1 MMKRM
6 LFLCATACVAASAFG
21 IAASQAWVSNYVERA
36 ISSSAAQLQATA
48 TVTATNGATDIR
60 LVDATRR
67 VRLVIEDSTD
77 AAMIATNCTTF
88 AVSHGVT
95 NGCVFVWNG
104 AGAYVNPVG
113 AISCTATNFVWEG
126 VGSVQ
131 ADGLDRF
138 AGWFD
143 VYGALI
149 QPDTSLSIT
158 NGMTEVKR

>member
-6 LFLCATACVAASAFG
+6 LVLYVAVCATANTFG

-36 ISSSAAQLQATA
+36 ISSSAAKLHATA
-48 TVTATNGATDIR
+48 TVTATNGASEIR
-60 LVDATRR
+60 LVDATRC

-77 AAMIATNCTTF
+77 AALFATNCT
-88 AVSHGVT
+88 AAAAAHGVT

-104 AGAYVNPVG
+104 AGAYVNPAG

-126 VGSVQ
+126 AGSVQ

-149 QPDTSLSIT
+149 QPDTSFAVT
-158 NGMTEVKR
+158 NGMTEVAR